1 MPSATDSGPSTQP
14 VHQEF
19 SAAGAESLASQT
31 APPKVTE
38 KAPGVQSIV
47 QTRHQ
52 KKDGS
57 EKAHEQNSALLSLL
71 NQAIHQN
78 KTREDFKEGDA
89 MPEFLI
95 VYSNTLLARANSH
108 APPDELAENL
118 HPFLRRDSHGLYTLH
133 QNALTYEILNL
144 VNTLYMF
151 EKSSPSTPS
160 KLSTWLN
167 TITSKARS
175 KSTS

>member
-1 MPSATDSGPSTQP
+1 
-14 VHQEF
+14 
-19 SAAGAESLASQT
+19 
-31 APPKVTE
+31 
-38 KAPGVQSIV
+38 VQSII

-52 KKDGS
+52 KQDGS

-118 HPFLRRDSHGLYTLH
+118 HPFLCRDSHGLYTLH
-133 QNALTYEILNL
+133 QNALTYKILNL
-144 VNTLYMF
+144 V
-151 EKSSPSTPS
+151 S